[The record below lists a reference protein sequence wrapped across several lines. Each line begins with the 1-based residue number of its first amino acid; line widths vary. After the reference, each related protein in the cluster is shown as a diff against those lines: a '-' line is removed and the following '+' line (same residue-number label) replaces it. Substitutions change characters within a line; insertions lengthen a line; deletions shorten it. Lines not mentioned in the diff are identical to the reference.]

1 MKESSQGESNFSFT
15 FFINYITESENTLK
29 YDVMNIKQWKIWYY
43 WFLVTG
49 NRAYVV
55 AQFKLLLTAS
65 TKFVVLKHKQNNYCF
80 LVEVINME
88 ATCQLGNSAG
98 GEDVWAKGLSVL

>member
-1 MKESSQGESNFSFT
+1 MRVTSLLHLSSR
-15 FFINYITESENTLK
+15 INYITESENKLK

-43 WFLVTG
+43 CFLVTG
-49 NRAYVV
+49 NRAYVGV
-55 AQFKLLLTAS
+55 QFKLLLTTS

-80 LVEVINME
+80 LVKVINME

-98 GEDVWAKGLSVL
+98 GGDVWAKGLSVL